1 MREKQRK
8 RQGKGKEEITKEQF
22 AEVLKRFINKEK
34 SYVHKGNDIDKSAL
48 QFLLKKLGIKDDK
61 IFYEIAHSEVN
72 AIHNGLFF
80 DVGGTVNG
88 IKSVDK
94 IVRMKK

>member
-8 RQGKGKEEITKEQF
+8 RQGKGKEEISKEQF

-34 SYVHKGNDIDKSAL
+34 AYVHKGNDIDKSAL

-61 IFYEIAHSEVN
+61 IFHEIAHSEVDTIN
-72 AIHNGLFF
+72 DGLFF
-80 DVGGTVNG
+80 DVGGTING

-94 IVRMKK
+94 VVEMKK